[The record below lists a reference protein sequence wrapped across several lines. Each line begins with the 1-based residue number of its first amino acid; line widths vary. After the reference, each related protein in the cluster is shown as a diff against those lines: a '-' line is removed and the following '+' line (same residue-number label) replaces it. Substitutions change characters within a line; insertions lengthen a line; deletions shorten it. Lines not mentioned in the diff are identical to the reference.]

1 MKDLL
6 IIVFSLVLSMY
17 IMYYL
22 VNYFTS
28 SQYSII
34 EGMTNAPTASSY
46 ANNIGAAAVTYAN
59 NIKAATTN
67 NLDAMLVSKYK
78 KDYETTLINMD
89 DYVSTLMMQQVQSM
103 NLSNPDQSKNIENL
117 TKLANLQQAKTALNT
132 VMTFVDKQK

>member
-17 IMYYL
+17 IVYYL

-34 EGMTNAPTASSY
+34 EGMANAPTASSY
-46 ANNIGAAAVTYAN
+46 SNNIAAAAVTYADN
-59 NIKAATTN
+59 VKAATTQ

-78 KDYETTLINMD
+78 KDYEASLVNMD
-89 DYVSTLMMQQVQSM
+89 DYISTLMMQQVQSM
-103 NLSNPDQSKNIENL
+103 DLSNPDQSKNIENL

>member
-28 SQYSII
+28 SQYNII

-103 NLSNPDQSKNIENL
+103 DLSNPDPSKNIDKLTNL
-117 TKLANLQQAKTALNT
+117 AYLQQAKTALNT

>member
-17 IMYYL
+17 IMYKL

-34 EGMTNAPTASSY
+34 EGLENITVSPY
-46 ANNIGAAAVTYAN
+46 ANNIGAAAVTYAAN
-59 NIKAATTN
+59 VKAATTQ
-67 NLDAMLVSKYK
+67 NLDALLITKYK
-78 KDYETTLINMD
+78 KDYEASLISMD
-89 DYVSTLMMQQVQSM
+89 DYVCTLMMQQVQSM
-103 NLSNPDQSKNIENL
+103 DLSNPDPSENIENL

>member
-1 MKDLL
+1 
-6 IIVFSLVLSMY
+6 
-17 IMYYL
+17 MYYL